1 MSPKDHVVQ
10 SLNFPRIQH
19 GNQATMPAQQ
29 SLRAANSPRAAWS
42 LWSGGVVIGLLAA
55 GLFALGLRDAPFV
68 DEYAYITQSYQPD
81 LVFSRRMNDASWL
94 DGLGY
99 DLVPLPKFWINLA
112 FRAAGIPRP
121 SPWDALAWYDNTSQ
135 RWGTE
140 RELLVARLPSIVL
153 GAAGCVAIFAIGT
166 ILRDERTGAIAA
178 FLLAINPLYSLH
190 AHRAMSEAGC
200 EAFLLAAVALGLR
213 AWKSLLSRGPIAPS
227 LLLLI
232 AAGCSA
238 GLSILSKFNGILVLF
253 SLVGWTCLALALP
266 RMPRAAKLGLC
277 AGTGGAIMTAW
288 AVFVA
293 LNPFMTAHPAGH
305 LPAQL
310 RAIAELSAW
319 QRFRFLVE
327 HRSHVSSDQQGT
339 FVHNAL
345 PSLTDKAGVVLVQ
358 GFGRFGPLGPR
369 KSDST
374 RRYDLRQDWGAFFWL
389 PVVLAGVISAIR
401 LGKQLHRQSQAPTG
415 WALVVWSALALL
427 VVTVYLPM
435 AWDRYQ
441 LPIQAP
447 AALLA
452 ALPLASATT
461 ALRTWITRPSQR
473 R

>member
-1 MSPKDHVVQ
+1 M
-10 SLNFPRIQH
+10 
-19 GNQATMPAQQ
+19 
-29 SLRAANSPRAAWS
+29 
-42 LWSGGVVIGLLAA
+42 IGLLAA
-55 GLFALGLRDAPFV
+55 GCFALGLRDAPFV

-81 LVFSRRMNDASWL
+81 LVYSGRTNDASWL

-121 SPWDALAWYDNTSQ
+121 SPWDALAWYPNTSY

-140 RELLVARLPSIVL
+140 RELIIARLPSIVL
-153 GAAGCVAIFAIGT
+153 GAVGCVAIFAIGGMV
-166 ILRDERTGAIAA
+166 RDQRTGVIAA

-200 EAFLLAAVALGLR
+200 EAFLLVAIAMGLL
-213 AWKSLLSRGPIAPS
+213 AFKSLLARGPIAPS

-232 AAGCSA
+232 AAGSSA
-238 GLSILSKFNGILVLF
+238 GLSILSKFNGILALF
-253 SLVGWTCLALALP
+253 SLVAWTCLALALP
-266 RMPRAAKLGLC
+266 GTPRAVKLGMC
-277 AGTGGAIMTAW
+277 AGTCAAIMTAW

-293 LNPFMTAHPAGH
+293 LNPFMTAHPPGH
-305 LPAQL
+305 LPAEL
-310 RAIAELSAW
+310 RAIAELNAW

-327 HRSHVSSDQQGT
+327 HRGQVSSEQQAVFT
-339 FVHNAL
+339 HNAL
-345 PSLTDKAGVVLVQ
+345 HSLSDRAAVVLAQ

-374 RRYDLRQDWGAFFWL
+374 RRYDLRQDWGALLWL
-389 PVVLAGVISAIR
+389 PVVLAGVVTAVR
-401 LGKQLHRQSQAPTG
+401 LGKQQQRQSQAPTG
-415 WALVVWSALALL
+415 WALIVWSALSIL

-441 LPIQAP
+441 MPIQAP

-452 ALPLASATT
+452 ALPLTSAAM
-461 ALRTWITRPSQR
+461 ALRTWFTHPSER
-473 R
+473 H

>member
-1 MSPKDHVVQ
+1 
-10 SLNFPRIQH
+10 
-19 GNQATMPAQQ
+19 MPAQY
-29 SLRAANSPRAAWS
+29 SPRTAKSPRAARS
-42 LWSGGVVIGLLAA
+42 LWRAGGVIGLLAA
-55 GLFALGLRDAPFV
+55 GWFALGLRDVPFV

-81 LVFSRRMNDASWL
+81 LVFSGRKNDVSWL

-112 FRAAGIPRP
+112 FRLAGIPRP
-121 SPWDALAWYDNTSQ
+121 ARRDALAWYDNTSY

-140 RELLVARLPSIVL
+140 RELVIARLPSIVL
-153 GAAGCVAIFAIGT
+153 GAAGCVATFVLGT

-178 FLLAINPLYSLH
+178 LLLAINPLYGLH

-200 EAFLLAAVALGLR
+200 EAFLLVAMALGLL
-213 AWKSLLSRGPIAPS
+213 AWKSLLSRGSSALS

-232 AAGCSA
+232 ASGCSA
-238 GLSILSKFNGILVLF
+238 GLSILSKFNGILALF
-253 SLVGWTCLALALP
+253 SLLGWTCLALALP
-266 RMPRAAKLGLC
+266 AMPRAAKLGLC

-293 LNPFMTAHPAGH
+293 LNPFLTAHPPGH
-305 LPAQL
+305 LPAEL
-310 RAIAELSAW
+310 RAIAEMNAW

-327 HRSHVSSDQQGT
+327 HRGQVSSEQQGM
-339 FVHNAL
+339 FAHNAL
-345 PSLTDKAGVVLVQ
+345 HSLSDRAGVVLVQ

-374 RRYDLRQDWGAFFWL
+374 RRHDLRQDWGALLWL
-389 PVVLAGVISAIR
+389 PVVLAGAITAVR
-401 LGKQLHRQSQAPTG
+401 LGKHQYRQSQAPTG
-415 WALVVWSALALL
+415 WALVVWSALSLL

-441 LPIQAP
+441 MPIQAP

-452 ALPLASATT
+452 ALPLATVTT
-461 ALRTWITRPSQR
+461 ALPTCFTRPSQSH
-473 R
+473 

>member
-1 MSPKDHVVQ
+1 MSPKVHAVQ
-10 SLNFPRIQH
+10 SLNFPRLQH
-19 GNQATMPAQQ
+19 GNQATMPAQH
-29 SLRAANSPRAAWS
+29 SLRTAKSPRAAWS
-42 LWSGGVVIGLLAA
+42 LWCLGILIGLLAT
-55 GLFALGLRDAPFV
+55 GWFALGLRDTPFV

-81 LVFSRRMNDASWL
+81 LVFSGRMNDTSWL

-112 FRAAGIPRP
+112 FRSAWIRRP
-121 SPWDALAWYDNTSQ
+121 ARRDALAWYSDTSS

-140 RELLVARLPSIVL
+140 RELVIARLPSIVL
-153 GAAGCVAIFAIGT
+153 GAVGCVAVFAIGT

-200 EAFLLAAVALGLR
+200 EAFLLVAVALGLL
-213 AWKSLLSRGPIAPS
+213 AWKSLLARGPIVPS

-238 GLSILSKFNGILVLF
+238 GLSILSKFNGILALF

-266 RMPRAAKLGLC
+266 GMPRPAKLGLC

-293 LNPFMTAHPAGH
+293 LNPFMTAHPPGN
-305 LPAQL
+305 LPADL

-327 HRSHVSSDQQGT
+327 HRGQVSSDQQDM
-339 FVHNAL
+339 FAHNAL
-345 PSLTDKAGVVLVQ
+345 HSFCDRAGVVLVQ

-374 RRYDLRQDWGAFFWL
+374 RRYDLRQDWGALLWL
-389 PVVLAGVISAIR
+389 PVVLAGLITAVR
-401 LGKQLHRQSQAPTG
+401 LGKQQHRQSQAPTG
-415 WALVVWSALALL
+415 WALVVWSALSLL

-452 ALPLASATT
+452 AVPLASATIV
-461 ALRTWITRPSQR
+461 LRTWFPRPSQR
-473 R
+473 H

>member
-1 MSPKDHVVQ
+1 
-10 SLNFPRIQH
+10 L
-19 GNQATMPAQQ
+19 
-29 SLRAANSPRAAWS
+29 
-42 LWSGGVVIGLLAA
+42 
-55 GLFALGLRDAPFV
+55 
-68 DEYAYITQSYQPD
+68 
-81 LVFSRRMNDASWL
+81 
-94 DGLGY
+94 
-99 DLVPLPKFWINLA
+99 
-112 FRAAGIPRP
+112 
-121 SPWDALAWYDNTSQ
+121 
-135 RWGTE
+135 
-140 RELLVARLPSIVL
+140 
-153 GAAGCVAIFAIGT
+153 
-166 ILRDERTGAIAA
+166 
-178 FLLAINPLYSLH
+178 
-190 AHRAMSEAGC
+190 
-200 EAFLLAAVALGLR
+200 
-213 AWKSLLSRGPIAPS
+213 AWKSLLSREPIALS

-238 GLSILSKFNGILVLF
+238 GLSILSKFNGILVLL
-253 SLVGWTCLALALP
+253 SLVGWSCLALALP
-266 RMPRAAKLGLC
+266 GMPRAAKLGLC

-288 AVFVA
+288 TVFVA
-293 LNPFMTAHPAGH
+293 LNPFMTAHPAGY

-319 QRFRFLVE
+319 QRFRFLIE
-327 HRSHVSSDQQGT
+327 HRGQVSSDQQGI
-339 FVHNAL
+339 FAHNAL
-345 PSLTDKAGVVLVQ
+345 HSLSDRAGVVLVQ

-401 LGKQLHRQSQAPTG
+401 LGKQQHRQSQAPTG

-452 ALPLASATT
+452 ALPLASALT
-461 ALRTWITRPSQR
+461 ALRTWFTRPSQR

>member
-1 MSPKDHVVQ
+1 MSPKVHVVQ

-29 SLRAANSPRAAWS
+29 SLGTANSPGAAWS
-42 LWSGGVVIGLLAA
+42 LWRVGVVIGLLAA
-55 GLFALGLRDAPFV
+55 GLFALGLGDAPFV

-81 LVFSRRMNDASWL
+81 LVFSGRMNDATWL
-94 DGLGY
+94 DELGY

-121 SPWDALAWYDNTSQ
+121 SPWNAIAWYPNTSH

-140 RELLVARLPSIVL
+140 SELLIARLPSVVL
-153 GAAGCVAIFAIGT
+153 GAVGCVAIFAIGT
-166 ILRDERTGAIAA
+166 LVRDERTGAIAA
-178 FLLAINPLYSLH
+178 FLLAVNPLYSLH

-200 EAFLLAAVALGLR
+200 EAFLLVAVALGLR
-213 AWKSLLSRGPIAPS
+213 AWKSLLARGPIAPS

-238 GLSILSKFNGILVLF
+238 GLSILSKFNGILAL
-253 SLVGWTCLALALP
+253 LTMVGWTCLALALP
-266 RMPRAAKLGLC
+266 GISRAAKLGLC

-305 LPAQL
+305 LPPEL
-310 RAIAELSAW
+310 RTIAELGTW
-319 QRFRFLVE
+319 QRFLFLLQ
-327 HRSHVSSDQQGT
+327 HRQQVSSQQQGM
-339 FVHNAL
+339 FPDDAL
-345 PSLTDKAGVVLVQ
+345 HSIRDRAGVVLVQ
-358 GFGRFGPLGPR
+358 GFGRFGLFGPR

-374 RRYDLRQDWGAFFWL
+374 RRFDLRQDWGALLWL
-389 PVVLAGVISAIR
+389 PVAFTGAINAVR
-401 LGKQLHRQSQAPTG
+401 MGTQQQRQSQAPMA
-415 WALVVWSALALL
+415 WALVVWSVLALL